1 MNPSSKCLAGTRDAK
16 FRRRAAPAA
25 IPRRQWLCG
34 VLLAAL
40 CAGRGSPVAAQAAAR
55 RIGLLAP
62 GTVADPSRYPE
73 PMLLGLRELG
83 WVEGRNLY
91 VERRI
96 AADRTERLPT
106 MAEEL
111 VALGVELIVTVGT
124 PAALA
129 ARKATSTVPIVMATI
144 GDPVAAG
151 LVQSL
156 ARPGGNVTG
165 NTFIEPD
172 LAAKRLQV
180 LKELLPS
187 ATRIGELMNPAN
199 PALEML
205 RVGEA
210 DALRVLGLQ
219 PVFADATTAAALEGA
234 VDALQRQKVHALL
247 VHADSLFVSNRV
259 PLMQLALRRG
269 LPTMA
274 EGRGF
279 VEAGALVSYAP
290 STEAMMR
297 NAAAFVHKILGGAR
311 PADLPVQRPT
321 KIELVINIGTARQ
334 LGIAIPTALLLR
346 ADELI
351 D

>member
-1 MNPSSKCLAGTRDAK
+1 MK
-16 FRRRAAPAA
+16 RRVV
-25 IPRRQWLCG
+25 
-34 VLLAAL
+34 VLLAVL
-40 CAGRGSPVAAQAAAR
+40 GAAAARRALAQPAVR

-73 PMLLGLRELG
+73 PLLQGLHELG
-83 WVEGRNLY
+83 WIEGRNLRI
-91 VERRI
+91 ERRI
-96 AADRTERLPT
+96 AADRVERLPA

-111 VALGVELIVTVGT
+111 VALDVELIVTVGT

-129 ARKATSTVPIVMATI
+129 ARKASASVPIVMATI

-156 ARPGGNVTG
+156 ARPGGNATG

-187 ATRIGELMNPAN
+187 ATRIGELMNPDN
-199 PALEML
+199 PALQML
-205 RVGEA
+205 RGGETE
-210 DALRVLGLQ
+210 ALRALGLQ
-219 PVFADATTAAALEGA
+219 PVFVDVTTAAALDGA
-234 VDALQRQKVHALL
+234 VEALKRQRVDALL

-259 PLMQLALRRG
+259 PLMQAALRHG
-269 LPTMA
+269 LPAMA
-274 EGRGF
+274 EGRAF

-290 STEAMMR
+290 SSAAMMR
-297 NAAAFVHKILGGAR
+297 NAAVFVDKILAGAR

-321 KIELVINIGTARQ
+321 KIELVIHRGTARR
-334 LGIAIPTALLLR
+334 LGVTIPTALLLR
-346 ADELI
+346 ADEVLE
-351 D
+351 

>member
-1 MNPSSKCLAGTRDAK
+1 M
-16 FRRRAAPAA
+16 RRRP
-25 IPRRQWLCG
+25 LCA
-34 VLLAAL
+34 LAAL
-40 CAGRGSPVAAQAAAR
+40 PLAAVLSPLLAQPVMR

-73 PMLLGLRELG
+73 PLLQGLHDLG
-83 WVEGRNLY
+83 WVEGRNLRI
-91 VERRI
+91 ERRI
-96 AADRTERLPT
+96 AADRIERLPA

-111 VALGVELIVTVGT
+111 VALDVELIVTVGT

-129 ARKATSTVPIVMATI
+129 AHKASASVPIVMATI

-156 ARPGGNVTG
+156 ARPGGNATG

-187 ATRIGELMNPAN
+187 ATRIGELMNPDN
-199 PALEML
+199 PALQML
-205 RVGEA
+205 RDGETE
-210 DALRVLGLQ
+210 ALRALGLQ
-219 PVFADATTAAALEGA
+219 PVFVDVSTAAALDGA
-234 VDALQRQKVHALL
+234 VEALKRQRVDALL

-259 PLMQLALRRG
+259 PLMQAALRHG

-274 EGRGF
+274 EGRAF

-290 STEAMMR
+290 SSAAMMR
-297 NAAAFVHKILGGAR
+297 NAAVFVAKILAGAR
-311 PADLPVQRPT
+311 PAELPVQRPT
-321 KIELVINIGTARQ
+321 KIELVIHRGTARR
-334 LGIAIPTALLLR
+334 LGVTVPTALLLR
-346 ADELI
+346 ADEVFE
-351 D
+351 

>member
-1 MNPSSKCLAGTRDAK
+1 M
-16 FRRRAAPAA
+16 RRRD
-25 IPRRQWLCG
+25 L

-40 CAGRGSPVAAQAAAR
+40 YASATRHAEAQPAMR

-62 GTVADPSRYPE
+62 GTVPDPLRYPE
-73 PMLLGLRELG
+73 PLLQGLQELG
-83 WVEGRNLY
+83 WVEGRNLRI
-91 VERRI
+91 ERRI
-96 AADRTERLPT
+96 AADRIDRLPA

-111 VALGVELIVTVGT
+111 VALDVELIVTVGT

-129 ARKATSTVPIVMATI
+129 ARKASASVPIVMATI

-156 ARPGGNVTG
+156 ARPGGNATG

-187 ATRIGELMNPAN
+187 ATRIGELVNPDN
-199 PALEML
+199 PALQML
-205 RVGEA
+205 RDGETE
-210 DALRVLGLQ
+210 ALRALGLQ
-219 PVFADATTAAALEGA
+219 PVFVDVSTAAALEGA
-234 VDALQRQKVHALL
+234 VEALKRQRVDALL

-259 PLMQLALRRG
+259 VLAQLALRHG

-274 EGRGF
+274 EGRAF

-290 STEAMMR
+290 SSAAMMH
-297 NAAAFVHKILGGAR
+297 NAAGFVARILAGAR
-311 PADLPVQRPT
+311 PAELPVQRPT
-321 KIELVINIGTARQ
+321 KIELVIHSGTARR
-334 LGIAIPTALLLR
+334 LGIPIPSTLLLR
-346 ADELI
+346 ADEVI
-351 D
+351 E

>member
-1 MNPSSKCLAGTRDAK
+1 M
-16 FRRRAAPAA
+16 RRRD
-25 IPRRQWLCG
+25 L

-40 CAGRGSPVAAQAAAR
+40 CAGAARHATPQPAMR

-62 GTVADPSRYPE
+62 GTVADPSHYPE
-73 PMLLGLRELG
+73 PLLQGLHALG
-83 WVEGRNLY
+83 WVEGRNLRI
-91 VERRI
+91 ERRI
-96 AADRTERLPT
+96 AADRIDRLPA

-111 VALGVELIVTVGT
+111 VALDVELIVTVGT

-129 ARKATSTVPIVMATI
+129 ARRASASVPIVMATI

-156 ARPGGNVTG
+156 ARPGGNATG

-187 ATRIGELMNPAN
+187 ATRVGELMNPDN
-199 PALEML
+199 PALQVL
-205 RVGEA
+205 RDGETE
-210 DALRVLGLQ
+210 ALRALGLQ
-219 PVFADATTAAALEGA
+219 PVFVDVSTAAALDGA
-234 VDALQRQKVHALL
+234 VEALKRLRVDALL

-259 PLMQLALRRG
+259 PLMQAALRHC
-269 LPTMA
+269 LPTMS
-274 EGRGF
+274 EGRAF

-290 STEAMMR
+290 SSAAMMR
-297 NAAAFVHKILGGAR
+297 NAAGFVAKFLAGAR
-311 PADLPVQRPT
+311 PAELPVQRPT
-321 KIELVINIGTARQ
+321 KIELVIHRGTARR

-346 ADELI
+346 AEEVI
-351 D
+351 E

>member
-1 MNPSSKCLAGTRDAK
+1 M
-16 FRRRAAPAA
+16 RRRDF
-25 IPRRQWLCG
+25 
-34 VLLAAL
+34 VLLGAL
-40 CAGRGSPVAAQAAAR
+40 GTSATRRAEAQPAVR

-73 PMLLGLRELG
+73 PLLQGLNDLG
-83 WVEGRNLY
+83 WVEGRNLRI
-91 VERRI
+91 ERRI
-96 AADRTERLPT
+96 AADRVERLPA

-111 VALGVELIVTVGT
+111 VALDVELVVTVGT

-129 ARKATSTVPIVMATI
+129 ARKASGSVPIVMATI

-156 ARPGGNVTG
+156 ARPGGNATG

-187 ATRIGELMNPAN
+187 ATRIGELMNPDN
-199 PALEML
+199 PALQML
-205 RVGEA
+205 RDGETE
-210 DALRVLGLQ
+210 ALRALGLQ
-219 PVFADATTAAALEGA
+219 PVFVDVTAAAALDGA
-234 VDALQRQKVHALL
+234 VEALKRRRVDALL

-259 PLMQLALRRG
+259 PLMQAALRHG

-274 EGRGF
+274 EGRAF

-290 STEAMMR
+290 SSAAMMR
-297 NAAAFVHKILGGAR
+297 NAAVFVDKILAGAR
-311 PADLPVQRPT
+311 PAELPVQRPT
-321 KIELVINIGTARQ
+321 KIELVIHRGTARR
-334 LGIAIPTALLLR
+334 LGVALPTALLLR
-346 ADELI
+346 ADEVI
-351 D
+351 E

>member
-1 MNPSSKCLAGTRDAK
+1 MRRRDFVLLGALGAGAT
-16 FRRRAAPAA
+16 RRAAAQPA
-25 IPRRQWLCG
+25 L
-34 VLLAAL
+34 
-40 CAGRGSPVAAQAAAR
+40 R

-73 PMLLGLRELG
+73 PLLQGLHDLD
-83 WVEGRNLY
+83 WVEGRNLRI
-91 VERRI
+91 ERRI
-96 AADRTERLPT
+96 AADRVERLPA

-111 VALGVELIVTVGT
+111 VALDVELVVTVGT

-129 ARKATSTVPIVMATI
+129 ARKASGSVPIVMATI

-156 ARPGGNVTG
+156 ARPGGNATG

-187 ATRIGELMNPAN
+187 AKRIGELMNPDN
-199 PALEML
+199 PALQML
-205 RVGEA
+205 RDGETE
-210 DALRVLGLQ
+210 ALRALGLQ
-219 PVFADATTAAALEGA
+219 PVFVDVTTAAALDGA
-234 VDALQRQKVHALL
+234 VEALKRRRVDALL

-259 PLMQLALRRG
+259 PLMQAALRHG
-269 LPTMA
+269 LPAMA
-274 EGRGF
+274 EGRAF

-290 STEAMMR
+290 SSAAMMR
-297 NAAAFVHKILGGAR
+297 NAAVFVDKILAGAR

-321 KIELVINIGTARQ
+321 KIELVIHRGTARR
-334 LGIAIPTALLLR
+334 LGVAIPTALLLR
-346 ADELI
+346 ADEVI
-351 D
+351 E

>member
-1 MNPSSKCLAGTRDAK
+1 M
-16 FRRRAAPAA
+16 RRRDF
-25 IPRRQWLCG
+25 
-34 VLLAAL
+34 VLLGAL
-40 CAGRGSPVAAQAAAR
+40 CAGATRRAEAQPAVR

-73 PMLLGLRELG
+73 PLLQGLNDLG
-83 WVEGRNLY
+83 WVEGRNLRI
-91 VERRI
+91 ERRI
-96 AADRTERLPT
+96 AADRVERLPA

-111 VALGVELIVTVGT
+111 VALDVELVVTVGT

-129 ARKATSTVPIVMATI
+129 ARKASGSVPIVMATI

-156 ARPGGNVTG
+156 ARPGGNATG

-187 ATRIGELMNPAN
+187 ATRIGELMNPDN
-199 PALEML
+199 PALQML
-205 RVGEA
+205 RDGETE
-210 DALRVLGLQ
+210 ALRALGLQ
-219 PVFADATTAAALEGA
+219 PVFVDVTAAAALDGA
-234 VDALQRQKVHALL
+234 VEALKRRRVDALL

-259 PLMQLALRRG
+259 PLMQAALRHG

-274 EGRGF
+274 EGRAF

-290 STEAMMR
+290 SSAAMMR
-297 NAAAFVHKILGGAR
+297 NAAVFVDKILAGAR
-311 PADLPVQRPT
+311 PAELPVQRPT
-321 KIELVINIGTARQ
+321 KIELVIHRGTARQ
-334 LGIAIPTALLLR
+334 LGVTIPTALLLR
-346 ADELI
+346 ADEVI
-351 D
+351 E

>member
-1 MNPSSKCLAGTRDAK
+1 M
-16 FRRRAAPAA
+16 RRRE
-25 IPRRQWLCG
+25 L

-40 CAGRGSPVAAQAAAR
+40 CAGAARRAVAQPAVR
-55 RIGLLAP
+55 RIGLLVP

-73 PMLLGLRELG
+73 PLLQGLHDLG
-83 WVEGRNLY
+83 WVEGRNLR

-96 AADRTERLPT
+96 AADRFERLPA

-111 VALGVELIVTVGT
+111 IALDVELVVTVGT

-129 ARKATSTVPIVMATI
+129 ARKASSSVPIVMATI

-156 ARPGGNVTG
+156 ARPGGNATG

-187 ATRIGELMNPAN
+187 ATRIGELMNPDN
-199 PALEML
+199 PALRML
-205 RVGEA
+205 RDGETE
-210 DALRVLGLQ
+210 ALRALGLQ
-219 PVFADATTAAALEGA
+219 PVFVDVRTAAALDGA
-234 VDALQRQKVHALL
+234 VEALKRQRVDALL

-259 PLMQLALRRG
+259 PLMQAALRHG
-269 LPTMA
+269 LPAMA
-274 EGRGF
+274 EGRAF

-290 STEAMMR
+290 SSAAMMR
-297 NAAAFVHKILGGAR
+297 NAAVFVDKILAGAR
-311 PADLPVQRPT
+311 PAELPVQRPT
-321 KIELVINIGTARQ
+321 KIELVIHRGTARR
-334 LGIAIPTALLLR
+334 LGVTLPTALLLR
-346 ADELI
+346 ADEVI
-351 D
+351 E